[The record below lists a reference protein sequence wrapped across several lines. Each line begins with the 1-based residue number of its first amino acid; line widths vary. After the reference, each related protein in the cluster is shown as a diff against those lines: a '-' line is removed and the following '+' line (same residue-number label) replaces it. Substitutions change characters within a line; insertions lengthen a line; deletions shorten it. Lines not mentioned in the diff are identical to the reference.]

1 MKLSDTSRMH
11 SLTPHAL
18 VESEGRWPRI
28 CALPRWPGQQSEVRH
43 VF

>member
-1 MKLSDTSRMH
+1 MKPANASRLPRPMQQ
-11 SLTPHAL
+11 AM

-28 CALPRWPGQQSEVRH
+28 CALAHLGQQSEVRH